1 MHGKY
6 GGKPLA
12 GWRYAAFV
20 GSFVGAVGL
29 VMYAVAVYPYL
40 HIEDYQNAQK
50 QNRRGI
56 DQEKIQPG
64 NMKVW
69 SDPFDRTKK

>member
-6 GGKPLA
+6 GGKPLT

-40 HIEDYQNAQK
+40 HIEEYRK
-50 QNRRGI
+50 C
-56 DQEKIQPG
+56 
-64 NMKVW
+64 
-69 SDPFDRTKK
+69 